1 MDKLTTEKFIKKARE
16 KHGDKYD
23 YSKTIYRGSKTKS
36 TIICPKH
43 GEFQQ
48 RPADHLRYDCRKC
61 GIESRVEK
69 QSISLSEYLIRAR
82 EKHGDKYD
90 YSKIPSD
97 ATSKSKVIVVC
108 SKHGEF
114 EIVLKNHVYSNGC
127 YRCGKE
133 SMASIRRDSQED
145 FIEKAKN
152 THGDYYDYSKVD
164 YVNSTTDVII
174 TCPTHGDFM
183 QQPVSHTQGR
193 ACPKCGHKRAG
204 LEGRL
209 TQEQFLYKARQMHG
223 DYYDLS
229 KAEYTKGDEL
239 IEIICSIHGSYH
251 QKAIIFLTGRGCE
264 PCGRH
269 RAAASR
275 RSSTE
280 EFVAKARQLHGDFY
294 DYSKVD
300 YTTTKGLV
308 TIGCPKHGD
317 FEITANEH
325 ITWNRNVTD
334 KPRGCKY
341 CSRSEIH
348 PDDFIEDCRKV
359 HGDRFDYSKTK
370 YTGYHNY
377 ITVIC
382 PEHGEWKTM
391 AGVFLRSNCP
401 SCATYGFNSQIPAH
415 AYLIKYET
423 PDFVAYKQ
431 GITNQK
437 VAQRMV
443 ALKRSIKEK
452 YPTAKIKL
460 IDKRYFESG
469 QDARDLE
476 IQLQAMDE
484 IRFTPPVQF
493 DGYTEMYSEGILEHW
508 EQLK

>member
-1 MDKLTTEKFIKKARE
+1 
-16 KHGDKYD
+16 
-23 YSKTIYRGSKTKS
+23 
-36 TIICPKH
+36 
-43 GEFQQ
+43 
-48 RPADHLRYDCRKC
+48 
-61 GIESRVEK
+61 VEK

-239 IEIICSIHGSYH
+239 IEIICPIHGSYH